1 MKGPLFVQES
11 RGTKSTVFIKL
22 CTVHGQ
28 QNQTYFNFFPVSGD
42 EFPEQPG
49 GGHRGD
55 RGAGDH
61 ARHLSS
67 QQ

>member
-1 MKGPLFVQES
+1 MVSKN
-11 RGTKSTVFIKL
+11 KL
-22 CTVHGQ
+22 ILT
-28 QNQTYFNFFPVSGD
+28 FFPVSGD

-49 GGHRGD
+49 GGDRGD

-61 ARHLSS
+61 ARHFSS